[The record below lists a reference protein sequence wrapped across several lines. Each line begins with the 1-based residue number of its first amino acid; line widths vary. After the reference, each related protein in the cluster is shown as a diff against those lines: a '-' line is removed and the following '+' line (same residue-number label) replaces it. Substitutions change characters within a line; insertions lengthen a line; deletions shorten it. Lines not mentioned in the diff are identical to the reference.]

1 MTYLKALNQNATPTT
16 VGSVARQTVMTCAKL
31 LRTSCAEWTIASTR
45 TRSEVQLFASSACFV
60 ETTMPQSLQPE
71 PPEPL
76 IPQSKKKESQISP
89 CQQNPNLVT
98 PKTLYTKTPRQKERR
113 EPGPWA
119 PLPKEL
125 PGRQSHRTA

>member
-45 TRSEVQLFASSACFV
+45 NQVGSPVVSKDIEIRVSLFASSACFV

-76 IPQSKKKESQISP
+76 IPQSKKKT
-89 CQQNPNLVT
+89 NP
-98 PKTLYTKTPRQKERR
+98 K
-113 EPGPWA
+113 
-119 PLPKEL
+119 
-125 PGRQSHRTA
+125 